1 MLAPEDV
8 CWQVTALFLGVE
20 NMYAIIETGSKQ
32 YRVEK
37 DTVLAIEK
45 LVTEKGGKVTF
56 DRVLMTSNDGQVKIG
71 KPTLPGACVMGEVVE
86 QFKADKVTTYKKRR
100 RHGFE
105 KTRGHRQPLTK
116 VKITGIQAS

>member
-1 MLAPEDV
+1 
-8 CWQVTALFLGVE
+8 
-20 NMYAIIETGSKQ
+20 MYAIIETGNKQ

-45 LVTEKGGKVTF
+45 LDAEKGGKVTF
-56 DRVLMTSNDGQVKIG
+56 DHVLMTSNDGQVKIG
-71 KPTLPGACVMGEVVE
+71 KPTVPGACVQAEVVE
-86 QFKADKVTTYKKRR
+86 HFKADKVTTYKKRR

-105 KTRGHRQPLTK
+105 RTHGHRQPLTK